1 MIEIMDEA
9 QYDQNATS
17 ILSNLK
23 VKVDAA
29 PGQPNPTDKKKH
41 DKEAQPRPKPKAK
54 AAAAFCLCSFKCF
67 PNGCQCSKEYGEL
80 FHA

>member
-54 AAAAFCLCSFKCF
+54 AAAGPIVPSAFALSSVSQRV
-67 PNGCQCSKEYGEL
+67 PMQ
-80 FHA
+80 